1 MSDNV
6 AFKPQ
11 ITGCNKG
18 AHKFIPKPQFAK
30 YNTNEYYVSNKITN
44 IIIKQKL

>member
-18 AHKFIPKPQFAK
+18 AHKFIPKPPFAK
-30 YNTNEYYVSNKITN
+30 YNTNECYVSNKITN

>member
-6 AFKPQ
+6 AFKPK

-18 AHKFIPKPQFAK
+18 APKFIPKPPFAK

>member
-6 AFKPQ
+6 AFKPK
-11 ITGCNKG
+11 ITGCGKE

-30 YNTNEYYVSNKITN
+30 YNTNQYYVSNKITN
-44 IIIKQKL
+44 ILIKQEL

>member
-6 AFKPQ
+6 AFKLK
-11 ITGCNKG
+11 ITGCNKE
-18 AHKFIPKPQFAK
+18 AHKFTPKPPFGK